1 MKFIWQWGAVIQW
14 NNNNKVDLMHLII
27 NNNNKE
33 QMNFIRRLTEYTFIQ
48 KKPKYI
54 YIYLSI
60 YIYALQY
67 NLARQKF
74 HNLKNFNLKPNT
86 SSFFYIYQP
95 KQTTNLSKCALYFF
109 KSKTNHK
116 YDQYYYYY
124 YTYHIHTDKTY
135 LYIWYI
141 HIIYLNTY
149 IILHKYSSKTKQK
162 QAIAIKHI
170 YLI

>member
-1 MKFIWQWGAVIQW
+1 
-14 NNNNKVDLMHLII
+14 MHLII

-48 KKPKYI
+48 KIKLKKINQNI
-54 YIYLSI
+54 YTYTYR

-86 SSFFYIYQP
+86 SSFFYTYQP

-135 LYIWYI
+135 LYIHDIYI
-141 HIIYLNTY
+141 LY
-149 IILHKYSSKTKQK
+149 I
-162 QAIAIKHI
+162 
-170 YLI
+170 